1 MFEVKPMMKSCP
13 YCGSIHDAAYICPRK
28 PVRVPGKHRSIAGDL
43 RHTNRWK
50 EKSIDIRQRDL
61 YLCRVCLDN
70 DIANNKR
77 LSVHHITPIKDD
89 PERYLDEDN
98 LITLCERH
106 HEEAENGK
114 IDEGYLRQLAVT
126 TPKISPLVKRG

>member
-1 MFEVKPMMKSCP
+1 MAVLYADKS
-13 YCGSIHDAAYICPRK
+13 Y
-28 PVRVPGKHRSIAGDL
+28 
-43 RHTNRWK
+43 NQQ
-50 EKSIDIRQRDL
+50 EKG
-61 YLCRVCLDN
+61 
-70 DIANNKR
+70 NNKR